1 MGLMKFK
8 MFHDKTLP
16 PPQCTKHSITVT
28 FNNLFDDI
36 SEKNA
41 TFSQIL
47 LLIYTK
53 PFLVF
58 IPRRNRIFDFT
69 QIFNP

>member
-1 MGLMKFK
+1 MGLMKRLKCF
-8 MFHDKTLP
+8 MIRLYP

-28 FNNLFDDI
+28 FNNLFDDM

-47 LLIYTK
+47 LLVYTK
-53 PFLVF
+53 PF
-58 IPRRNRIFDFT
+58 
-69 QIFNP
+69 